1 MSHRKLE
8 HPRHGSLGFLPRK
21 QAARHKGKVKAFPKD
36 VPSKPDVW
44 TMNIILSVFGNKG
57 QIDMMEYMR
66 KLQVPWTTSS
76 YNNVIEAFSDL
87 MKENTMGNHFE
98 ESEQPM
104 QSTDA
109 IMQIVVKTTIS
120 AAETHGLNHCMLDN
134 PDDEDM
140 DDLNSESELDV
151 DSSEIVYAM

>member
-1 MSHRKLE
+1 MENLDNHTVPISIFKNDVNKLK
-8 HPRHGSLGFLPRK
+8 SS
-21 QAARHKGKVKAFPKD
+21 V
-36 VPSKPDVW
+36 SKPDVW
-44 TMNIILSVFGNKG
+44 TMNIILSVFGNKV

-76 YNNVIEAFSDL
+76 HKNVIEAFADL

-109 IMQIVVKTTIS
+109 IMQIVAKATIS
-120 AAETHGLNHCMLDN
+120 AAGAHWLKPLHVRQ
-134 PDDEDM
+134 P
-140 DDLNSESELDV
+140 
-151 DSSEIVYAM
+151 